1 MRVLVADDDKLF
13 AEYLAALCSMLGHE
27 VVAVETGG
35 GLAVLHSYRRNRP
48 DCILLDVMMPRFN
61 GFTIAQQ
68 IRSTAPDA
76 RIIFMSGLVKSDY
89 PSVSNC
95 KPDGWLNKPVTLDS
109 LREALN
115 TGLGEQQPESG
126 EMGRIVPFGAVA

>member
-13 AEYLAALCSMLGHE
+13 AEYLAALCALVGHE

-35 GLAVLHSYRRNRP
+35 GLAVLHSYRRHKP
-48 DCILLDVMMPRFN
+48 ECVLLDVMMPRFN

-68 IRSTAPDA
+68 LRSTSPKA

-95 KPDGWLNKPVTLDS
+95 RPDGWLNKPVTLES

-115 TGLGEQQPESG
+115 GGNPGPDTEPAELTP
-126 EMGRIVPFGAVA
+126 IGAEV